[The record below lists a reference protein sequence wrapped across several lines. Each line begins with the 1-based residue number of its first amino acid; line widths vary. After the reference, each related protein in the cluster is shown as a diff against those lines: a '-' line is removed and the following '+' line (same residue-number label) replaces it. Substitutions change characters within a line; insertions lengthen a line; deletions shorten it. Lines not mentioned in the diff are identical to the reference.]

1 MSVFHHKVTKE
12 QAKTRLDK
20 LLTDI
25 NSESSRSQVQD
36 WITKGLVTVNRETV
50 KANYKCQADDIIEW
64 EIPEVKPVK
73 ILPENMAL
81 FIVYEDNDLLVVNKE
96 KGMVVHPSAG
106 HDSGT
111 LVNALLYH
119 CDELS
124 TMNGEERPG
133 IVHRIDKDTS
143 GLLVIAKN
151 DATHKS
157 LADQLAERKIMR
169 KYEAIVHGKIPH
181 EKGVIDAPIG
191 RDPKDRQKMAV
202 TDNGRTAV
210 THFRVLKTY
219 PDYSYVECQLETGRT
234 HQIRVHMKYIGYPL
248 IGDPKYGPR
257 KTLEAEGQALHAKS
271 IGFIHPTTQEWVE
284 YSAEGPKSFKDIL
297 AYIHNMY

>member
-1 MSVFHHKVTKE
+1 MTVFHHKVTKE
-12 QAKTRLDK
+12 QSKTRLDK
-20 LLTDI
+20 LLADI
-25 NSESSRSQVQD
+25 NSGNSRSQVQD
-36 WITKGLVTVNRETV
+36 WIEKGLVTVNHKTE
-50 KANYKCQADDIIEW
+50 KANYKCRTDDDIEW
-64 EIPEVKPVK
+64 KIPEVKPK
-73 ILPENMAL
+73 KMEPENMPL
-81 FIVYEDNDLLVVNKE
+81 SIVYEDNDLLVVNKE
-96 KGMVVHPSAG
+96 KGIVVHPSAG
-106 HDSGT
+106 HHSGT

-124 TMNGEERPG
+124 MLNGAERPG
-133 IVHRIDKDTS
+133 IVHRLDKDTS

-151 DATHKS
+151 DFTHKI
-157 LADQLAERKIMR
+157 LADQLAEKKIMR

-202 TDNGRTAV
+202 TDNGKPAV

-219 PDYSYVECQLETGRT
+219 PNYTHAECQLETGRT

-257 KTLEAEGQALHAKS
+257 KTMDAGGQVLHAKR
-271 IGFIHPTTQEWVE
+271 IGLTHPKTGEWMEFAAEAPASFQE
-284 YSAEGPKSFKDIL
+284 IL
-297 AYIHNMY
+297 AYIDQP

>member
-20 LLTDI
+20 LLAEI
-25 NSESSRSQVQD
+25 NSAHSRARVQD
-36 WITKGLVTVNRETV
+36 WIAKGMVTVNREPV
-50 KANYKCQADDIIEW
+50 KANYKCQPDDNIAW
-64 EIPEVKPVK
+64 EIPEIKPVE
-73 ILPENMAL
+73 ISPGNIGLS
-81 FIVYEDNDLLVVNKE
+81 ISYEDDDLLVVNKE

-106 HDSGT
+106 HESGT

-119 CDELS
+119 CDKLS
-124 TMNGEERPG
+124 TLNGKERPG

-143 GLLVIAKN
+143 GLLIVAKN

-157 LADQLAERKIMR
+157 LADQLAERKIIR
-169 KYEAIVHGKIPH
+169 KYEAVVHGQIPH

-191 RDPKDRQKMAV
+191 RDFRDRQKMTV
-202 TDNGRTAV
+202 TDNGKDAV

-219 PDYSYVECQLETGRT
+219 PDYTHVECQLETGRT

-257 KTLEAEGQALHAKS
+257 KTLEANGQVLHANT
-271 IGFIHPTTQEWVE
+271 IGFTHPKTQEWLE
-284 YSAEGPKSFKDIL
+284 FTAEAPKSFQDIL
-297 AYIHNMY
+297 AYIDKLY